1 MRYSIRF
8 KLFAALICL
17 ILFFVM
23 LSWILNSFFLERYYF
38 YKKENMLRGSYNL
51 INDLYKSDSENIS
64 LELEKLERMQGL
76 HIIITDSN
84 FDLVYNSM
92 ERRDNDRPPRTRIR
106 ILIPDNWNLAESL
119 IRSRI
124 QEISNGETIIETRED
139 RRMNSRF
146 ISLFSKLAN
155 GDIIFLSTPVA
166 AIEENV
172 QIANNFFLF
181 TGIITILAGSI
192 FIFLITGKFTNPILE
207 LNTIAQKMTLL
218 DFSAR
223 YPVKTKDEIGQLGG
237 SINSLSDQLEKSILE
252 LRSANEQL
260 MEDIERKMK
269 IDEMRK
275 EFVSSVSH
283 ELKTPIALI
292 QGYAE
297 GLRMNVNEDEENKNF
312 YCEVIVDE
320 ALKMNKLVK
329 QLLELSQM
337 EAGEFH
343 LEKADF
349 KVCTMINQVL
359 RKNELVFKEKGIS
372 VSVDNEDNYM
382 VNADYD
388 RTELVIIN
396 YLTNAVNHVDDK
408 KIIRICVKGSS
419 EKVTVSV
426 FNSGEHLPVE
436 SYEKIW
442 TSFYKIDKA
451 RTREYG
457 GSGLGLSIVKA
468 VLQAHKNRCG
478 VKNVE
483 GGVEFWFELDRVY

>member
-1 MRYSIRF
+1 MKYSIRF
-8 KLFAALICL
+8 KLFTALICL
-17 ILFFVM
+17 ILFFVT
-23 LSWILNSFFLERYYF
+23 LSWILNNFFLEKYYF
-38 YKKENMLRGSYNL
+38 YRKENMLKGSYNL

-76 HIIITDSN
+76 HIVIADSN
-84 FDLVYNSM
+84 FNLIYNSM
-92 ERRDNDRPPRTRIR
+92 ERRDDDRPLRARIR
-106 ILIPDNWNLAESL
+106 IMIPDNWILAESL

-146 ISLFSKLAN
+146 IYLFSKLAN

-172 QIANNFFLF
+172 QIANDFFLF
-181 TGIITILAGSI
+181 TGIVTILAGSI
-192 FIFLITGKFTNPILE
+192 FIFLITGKFTKPILD
-207 LNTIAQKMTLL
+207 LNSIAQKMTLL
-218 DFSAR
+218 DFSTR
-223 YPVKTKDEIGQLGG
+223 YSVKTKDEIGQLGE

-260 MEDIERKMK
+260 MEDIERKMR

-337 EAGEFH
+337 ESGEFK
-343 LEKADF
+343 LEKVDF
-349 KVCTMINQVL
+349 KICTMLNQVL
-359 RKNELVFKEKGIS
+359 KKNELIFKEKGIN
-372 VSVDNEDNYM
+372 VSVDNEDNYV

-388 RTELVIIN
+388 RIEQVIIN

-408 KIIRICVKGSS
+408 KIIRISVKGNQD
-419 EKVTVSV
+419 KVTVTV
-426 FNSGEHLPVE
+426 FNSGKHLPE
-436 SYEKIW
+436 ECFGKIW

-468 VLQAHKNRCG
+468 VQQAHRNRYG

-483 GGVEFWFELDRVY
+483 GGVEFWFELDRGA

>member
-1 MRYSIRF
+1 MKYSIRF
-8 KLFAALICL
+8 KLFTALICL

-23 LSWILNSFFLERYYF
+23 LSWILNNFFLHKYYI
-38 YKKENMLRGSYNL
+38 YRKENMLKGSYNL

-76 HIIITDSN
+76 HIVIADSN
-84 FDLVYNSM
+84 FNLIYNSL
-92 ERRDNDRPPRTRIR
+92 ERRDDDRPPRARIR
-106 ILIPDNWNLAESL
+106 IMIPDNWILAESL

-124 QEISNGETIIETRED
+124 QEISNGQTIIETRED

-146 ISLFSKLAN
+146 IYLFSKLAN

-172 QIANNFFLF
+172 QIANDFFLF
-181 TGIITILAGSI
+181 TGIVTILAGSI
-192 FIFLITGKFTNPILE
+192 FIFLITGKFTRPILE
-207 LNTIAQKMTLL
+207 LNSIAQKMKLL
-218 DFSAR
+218 DFSTR
-223 YPVKTKDEIGQLGG
+223 YSVKTKDEIGQLGE

-337 EAGEFH
+337 ESGEFK
-343 LEKADF
+343 LEKVDF
-349 KVCTMINQVL
+349 KICAMINQVL
-359 RKNELVFKEKGIS
+359 KKNELIFKEKGID
-372 VSVDNEDNYM
+372 VLVENEDDYV

-388 RTELVIIN
+388 RIEQVINN
-396 YLTNAVNHVDDK
+396 YLTNAVNHVDDRK
-408 KIIRICVKGSS
+408 VIRVSVKGNQD
-419 EKVTVSV
+419 KVTVIV
-426 FNSGEHLPVE
+426 FNSGKHLPE
-436 SYEKIW
+436 ECFEKIW

-468 VLQAHKNRCG
+468 VQQAHKNRYG

-483 GGVEFWFELDRVY
+483 GGVEFWFELDRGA